1 MRSAE
6 SSNAG
11 VLVALLVIGQLCVRP
26 PHEATSDIM
35 ITSAIPVIAVSESV
49 RSEDYY
55 CRVLGFQKMFAYRPD
70 PNKSDPCYLGVAR
83 DGVWLHLQSFKRE
96 RAGMTDAFLWVADV
110 DLLYVEV
117 SERGAVVQL
126 PPTNQTW
133 GTRETG
139 IRDPDGNVLVF
150 AAKPPDANVA

>member
-1 MRSAE
+1 
-6 SSNAG
+6 
-11 VLVALLVIGQLCVRP
+11 
-26 PHEATSDIM
+26 M
-35 ITSAIPVIAVSESV
+35 ITSAIPVIAVSDSA

-70 PNKSDPCYLGVAR
+70 PSKADPCYLGVAR

-96 RAGMTDAFLWVADV
+96 RAGMTDAFLWVTDV
-110 DLLYVEV
+110 DLLYAEV
-117 SERGAVVQL
+117 SARGAVVQL

-150 AAKPPDANVA
+150 AAKPPNEEAG